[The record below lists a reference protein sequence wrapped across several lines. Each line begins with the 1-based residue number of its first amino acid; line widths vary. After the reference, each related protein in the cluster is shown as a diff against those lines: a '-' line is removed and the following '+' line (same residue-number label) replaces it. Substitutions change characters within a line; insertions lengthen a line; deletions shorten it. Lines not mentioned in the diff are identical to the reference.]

1 MSGARWWQQA
11 AEVRGDAKITQL
23 SSWNNFQKFELVCQ
37 AIVESVACTALDPRN
52 LNGAGRAFHFE
63 SEKWKTPP
71 KNKSSTGLT
80 NSGSKPESPMGGT
93 RSSIIKPNKSYG
105 TRIDPLHC
113 ALPTTFNPGRIASRH
128 IRRSCGTSLF
138 ALTRRVDKRQ
148 KSEHLF
154 DGDTG
159 SVVGRLICKMPALGK
174 CHGCCS
180 TAAKALLFIPRAGR
194 SAGAQRWFDGRVC
207 RGDAAAVRS
216 ADVLFRRRLR
226 VERLG
231 GALYRK
237 LDPVILVPN
246 GEVNRQT
253 SYLRSLAICE
263 AMYR

>member
-1 MSGARWWQQA
+1 MARPEFKSVSGLADKKVAIDGRQIESNNNVRSAMVAAA

-113 ALPTTFNPGRIASRH
+113 ALPTTFNPRSDSVEAHQEVVRH
-128 IRRSCGTSLF
+128 FPVC
-138 ALTRRVDKRQ
+138 AN
-148 KSEHLF
+148 
-154 DGDTG
+154 
-159 SVVGRLICKMPALGK
+159 
-174 CHGCCS
+174 
-180 TAAKALLFIPRAGR
+180 KA
-194 SAGAQRWFDGRVC
+194 
-207 RGDAAAVRS
+207 RG
-216 ADVLFRRRLR
+216 
-226 VERLG
+226 
-231 GALYRK
+231 
-237 LDPVILVPN
+237 
-246 GEVNRQT
+246 
-253 SYLRSLAICE
+253 
-263 AMYR
+263 